1 MFPMGRFGQVSGE
14 QGVDHHAVQH
24 RYVSLA
30 SGLNPIMEWA

>member
-1 MFPMGRFGQVSGE
+1 MGRFGQVSGE